1 MSKELEQEFTRV
13 LALVTKDVSN
23 AVVQNTVLPSVQK
36 LNESIKEI
44 ENISPKLVEDI
55 KEARRE
61 FESDLTFVVTV
72 ATQKATESVMKD
84 TAIVSM
90 QELNKN
96 IKEVKELSP
105 QVVSEMKKAKKE
117 LEKDFQKV
125 VSETTQKVTESVV
138 RDSALLSV
146 KELNQQVKE
155 LKEVSSQ
162 VVVDVKKAK
171 DIYLNV
177 EKSTKESLEKFNEH
191 IDSWLVQ
198 QEKLVDEFKKKN
210 KKINKDLQESQ
221 EYNKELT
228 EKLVAEFYQ
237 FKENVNKCINDQLA
251 EDLIKR
257 ANEDEVRKE
266 ILQNGID
273 LILEY
278 QLTMQEEVLKKQSKF
293 EQQELEQLN
302 MLKKDILQEIY
313 AEADLLRNQKQ
324 VMDMQMMILKKLSIA
339 NLIIVVIILLA
350 YAFGG

>member
-13 LALVTKDVSN
+13 LALVTKDVTN

-96 IKEVKELSP
+96 IKEVKEFSP

-125 VSETTQKVTESVV
+125 VSDTTQKVTETVV

-155 LKEVSSQ
+155 LKEVSPQ

-278 QLTMQEEVLKKQSKF
+278 QLTMQEEVLKNQSKF
-293 EQQELEQLN
+293 EQQELEELN

-324 VMDMQMMILKKLSIA
+324 AMDMQMMILKKLSIA
-339 NLIIVVIILLA
+339 NLIVVVVILLA

>member
-13 LALVTKDVSN
+13 LALVTKEVTN

-96 IKEVKELSP
+96 IREVKEVSP

-125 VSETTQKVTESVV
+125 VSDTTQKVTESVV
-138 RDSALLSV
+138 RDSVLLSV

-155 LKEVSSQ
+155 LKEVSPQ

-237 FKENVNKCINDQLA
+237 FKENINKCINEQLA

-293 EQQELEQLN
+293 EQQEIEELN

-324 VMDMQMMILKKLSIA
+324 VMDMQMTILKKLSIA
-339 NLIIVVIILLA
+339 NLIVVVIILLA

>member
-13 LALVTKDVSN
+13 LALVSKDVTN

-125 VSETTQKVTESVV
+125 VSDTTQKVTESVV

-155 LKEVSSQ
+155 LKEVSPQ

>member
-13 LALVTKDVSN
+13 LALVTKDVTN

-125 VSETTQKVTESVV
+125 VSDTTQKVTESVV

-155 LKEVSSQ
+155 LKEVSPQ